1 VTNPR
6 PPAPEAPL
14 IVEGGILPGNTRL
27 MLRCMVEE
35 LFRGGMALREIDA
48 LARDANYQA
57 LFAARE
63 TLGDDAFGAL
73 LASAAVCVGVHS
85 YRIREAST
93 TTFEA
98 ALTIHGA
105 ADTEK
110 EPVMSPTC
118 TCRSTSS
125 PDAVEFLKQE
135 HRVIERVLDALEHE
149 LAQRGVTPAFMWPAL
164 EFLVAFADGCH
175 HHKEEE
181 QLFPMLEQRG
191 VPREGGPIGCMLSE
205 HDGGRALMKSMRTSL
220 VALEAGECGA
230 EGDFRSAATQYI
242 EHLRQ
247 HIAKEDNVLF
257 VMAERVLSGTERAQM
272 ADRFYDFERCGDRR
286 GTHDRFV
293 ALAKTLQRRAF
304 GESRDA
310 GEGCSHAGCL

>member
-1 VTNPR
+1 M
-6 PPAPEAPL
+6 
-14 IVEGGILPGNTRL
+14 IVEGGVVAGDTRF

-35 LFRGGMALREIDA
+35 LLRGGMTLREIDA

-63 TLGDDAFGAL
+63 TLGDDAFSAL

-85 YRIREAST
+85 YRIRETPAT
-93 TTFEA
+93 TLEA
-98 ALTIHGA
+98 ALTLYSA
-105 ADTEK
+105 VATEK
-110 EPVMSPTC
+110 EPVMSPACSCHATHN
-118 TCRSTSS
+118 

-135 HRVIERVLDALEHE
+135 HRVIETVLDALEFE

-164 EFLVAFADGCH
+164 EFLGAFADGCH
-175 HHKEEE
+175 HHKEEKH
-181 QLFPMLEQRG
+181 LFPRLEECG
-191 VPREGGPIGCMLSE
+191 VPHENGPIGRMLSE
-205 HDGGRALMKSMRTSL
+205 HDTGRALMKRMRTSL
-220 VALEAGECGA
+220 VAIEAGECSA
-230 EGDFRSAATQYI
+230 EGDFSSAATQYI

-272 ADRFYDFERCGDRR
+272 AGRFYDFERCGDRP

-293 ALAKTLQRRAF
+293 ALAKSLYRRAF
-304 GESRDA
+304 GESRNT
-310 GEGCSHAGCL
+310 GERCSHAGSL